1 MRIRHAAVAIPVVNR
16 SARILAALPV
26 LFGVLGIGD
35 ASAAGA
41 ACPSGLVWRE
51 RFDGDTICVL
61 PGERDANR
69 HRRGLPASAPPSACP
84 SGLVWRE
91 RFDGDTVCVT
101 PLERDANRQRR
112 GLPVNK

>member
-1 MRIRHAAVAIPVVNR
+1 MSTIARSLARTLAVAIPLFMGLQVE
-16 SARILAALPV
+16 AATSDGAGQPYKV
-26 LFGVLGIGD
+26 
-35 ASAAGA
+35 AAA

-69 HRRGLPASAPPSACP
+69 RKRGLPVEQAQACP

-101 PLERDANRQRR
+101 PLERDANRKRR
-112 GLPVNK
+112 HLPPVD